1 LREVL
6 RYDKIGKETESVS
19 SLSSVGKEVYME
31 DKNKFQE
38 MLKDVL
44 EVARVQGNELGMNE
58 IKELFGGMG
67 LNESQYEHI
76 FAYLAANHIK
86 VKGYVNTKAFDE
98 YKEAVQESEK
108 GEESSL
114 EQEEEISNEDEF
126 QKTETAAKQT
136 REDSQ
141 YLKMYLEDISAVKK
155 ADQAE
160 YEALLLAIRAK
171 KEEVKERFIEA
182 NLHKVV
188 ELAKLY
194 QNRGVTLEDLIQE
207 GNIGLL
213 CGVEALYSETV
224 LESEIGFLE
233 SYIKNA
239 LEQAIYENTESSS
252 FEQDIIDKISY
263 IKSASEDLMEELGR
277 EGNLHELARY
287 VKMSEEELIDII
299 NMSVDGVKLSI
310 EHEDKK
316 PR

>member
-1 LREVL
+1 
-6 RYDKIGKETESVS
+6 
-19 SLSSVGKEVYME
+19 ME

-58 IKELFGGMG
+58 IKEFFGGMG

-98 YKEAVQESEK
+98 YKEAVEESEK
-108 GEESSL
+108 AEEGSQ
-114 EQEEEISNEDEF
+114 EKEEEFSNEAHSQSSE
-126 QKTETAAKQT
+126 AAVKQT
-136 REDSQ
+136 GEDSQ
-141 YLKMYLEDISAVKK
+141 YLKMYLEDISAVKR
-155 ADQAE
+155 ADEAE
-160 YEALLLAIRAK
+160 YETLLMSIRGK
-171 KEEVKERFIEA
+171 KEKVKERFIEA
-182 NLHKVV
+182 NLHRVV
-188 ELAKLY
+188 ELAKNY

-224 LESEIGFLE
+224 LESEISFLE
-233 SYIKNA
+233 GYIKNA

-263 IKSASEDLMEELGR
+263 IKRASEELTEELGR

-299 NMSVDGVKLSI
+299 NMTVDGVKLSM

-316 PR
+316 P

>member
-1 LREVL
+1 
-6 RYDKIGKETESVS
+6 
-19 SLSSVGKEVYME
+19 ME
-31 DKNKFQE
+31 DKNKFQD

-58 IKELFGGMG
+58 IKEFFGGMG

-98 YKEAVQESEK
+98 YKEAVEESEK
-108 GEESSL
+108 AEEGSQEKEEASKEDDTQSL
-114 EQEEEISNEDEF
+114 ESVV
-126 QKTETAAKQT
+126 KQT
-136 REDSQ
+136 GEDSQ
-141 YLKMYLEDISAVKK
+141 YLKMYLEDISAVKR
-155 ADQAE
+155 ADEAE
-160 YEALLLAIRAK
+160 YGTLLMSIRGK
-171 KEEVKERFIEA
+171 KEEVKERFIEV

-188 ELAKLY
+188 ELAKNY

-224 LESEIGFLE
+224 LESEISFLE
-233 SYIKNA
+233 GYIKNA
-239 LEQAIYENTESSS
+239 LEQAVYENTESSS
-252 FEQDIIDKISY
+252 FEKDIINKISH
-263 IKSASEDLMEELGR
+263 IKSASEELAEELGR

-299 NMSVDGVKLSI
+299 NMSADGVKLSM
-310 EHEDKK
+310 EHEDK
-316 PR
+316 

>member
-1 LREVL
+1 
-6 RYDKIGKETESVS
+6 
-19 SLSSVGKEVYME
+19 ME
-31 DKNKFQE
+31 DKNKFQD

-58 IKELFGGMG
+58 IKEFFGGMG

-98 YKEAVQESEK
+98 YKEAVEESEK
-108 GEESSL
+108 AEEGS
-114 EQEEEISNEDEF
+114 QEKAEEFSNEAHSQSSE
-126 QKTETAAKQT
+126 AAVKQT
-136 REDSQ
+136 GEDSQ
-141 YLKMYLEDISAVKK
+141 YLKMYLEDISAVKR
-155 ADQAE
+155 ADEAE
-160 YEALLLAIRAK
+160 YETLLMSIREK
-171 KEEVKERFIEA
+171 KEKVKERFIEA
-182 NLHKVV
+182 NLHRVV
-188 ELAKLY
+188 ELAKNY

-224 LESEIGFLE
+224 LESEISFLE
-233 SYIKNA
+233 GYIKNA

-263 IKSASEDLMEELGR
+263 IKRASEELTEELGR

-299 NMSVDGVKLSI
+299 NMSVDGVKLSM

-316 PR
+316 P

>member
-1 LREVL
+1 
-6 RYDKIGKETESVS
+6 
-19 SLSSVGKEVYME
+19 ME
-31 DKNKFQE
+31 DKNKFQD

-58 IKELFGGMG
+58 IKEFFGGMG

-98 YKEAVQESEK
+98 YKEAVEESEK
-108 GEESSL
+108 AEEGSQEKEEASKEDDTQSL
-114 EQEEEISNEDEF
+114 ESVV
-126 QKTETAAKQT
+126 KQT
-136 REDSQ
+136 GEDSQ
-141 YLKMYLEDISAVKK
+141 YLKMYLEDISAVKR
-155 ADQAE
+155 ADEAE
-160 YEALLLAIRAK
+160 YETLLMSIRGK
-171 KEEVKERFIEA
+171 KEEVKERFIEV

-188 ELAKLY
+188 ELAKNY

-224 LESEIGFLE
+224 LESEISFLE
-233 SYIKNA
+233 GYIKNA
-239 LEQAIYENTESSS
+239 LEQAVYENTESSS
-252 FEQDIIDKISY
+252 FEKDIINKISH
-263 IKSASEDLMEELGR
+263 IKSASEELAEELGR

-299 NMSVDGVKLSI
+299 NMSADGVKLSM

-316 PR
+316 P

>member
-1 LREVL
+1 
-6 RYDKIGKETESVS
+6 
-19 SLSSVGKEVYME
+19 ME
-31 DKNKFQE
+31 DKNKFQD

-58 IKELFGGMG
+58 IKEFFGGMG

-98 YKEAVQESEK
+98 YKEAVEESEK
-108 GEESSL
+108 AEEGSQEKEEASKEDDTQSL
-114 EQEEEISNEDEF
+114 ESVV
-126 QKTETAAKQT
+126 KQT
-136 REDSQ
+136 GEDSQ
-141 YLKMYLEDISAVKK
+141 YLKMYLEDISAVKR
-155 ADQAE
+155 ADEAE
-160 YEALLLAIRAK
+160 YETLLMFIRGK
-171 KEEVKERFIEA
+171 KEEVKERFIEV

-188 ELAKLY
+188 ELAKNY

-224 LESEIGFLE
+224 LESEISFLE
-233 SYIKNA
+233 GYIKNA
-239 LEQAIYENTESSS
+239 LEQAVYENTESSS
-252 FEQDIIDKISY
+252 FEKDIINKISH
-263 IKSASEDLMEELGR
+263 IKSASEELAEELGR

-299 NMSVDGVKLSI
+299 NMSADGVKLSM
-310 EHEDKK
+310 EHEDK
-316 PR
+316 

>member
-1 LREVL
+1 
-6 RYDKIGKETESVS
+6 
-19 SLSSVGKEVYME
+19 ME

-98 YKEAVQESEK
+98 YKEAVHESEK
-108 GEESSL
+108 AEESSQ
-114 EQEEEISNEDEF
+114 EKEEEFSNGDHSQSSE
-126 QKTETAAKQT
+126 AGVKQT
-136 REDSQ
+136 GEDSQ
-141 YLKMYLEDISAVKK
+141 YLKMYLEDISAVKR
-155 ADQAE
+155 ADEAE
-160 YEALLLAIRAK
+160 YEALLMSIREK

-188 ELAKLY
+188 EMAKNY

-224 LESEIGFLE
+224 LESEISFLE
-233 SYIKNA
+233 GYIKNA

-252 FEQDIIDKISY
+252 FEQDMIDKISY
-263 IKSASEDLMEELGR
+263 IKRASEELTEELGR

-299 NMSVDGVKLSI
+299 NMTVDGVKLSM
-310 EHEDKK
+310 EHEEKK
-316 PR
+316 P

>member
-1 LREVL
+1 
-6 RYDKIGKETESVS
+6 
-19 SLSSVGKEVYME
+19 ME

-67 LNESQYEHI
+67 LDESQYEHI

-108 GEESSL
+108 AEEGSL
-114 EQEEEISNEDEF
+114 EKEEELSKEDHSQSSE
-126 QKTETAAKQT
+126 AAVKQT
-136 REDSQ
+136 GEDSQ
-141 YLKMYLEDISAVKK
+141 YLKMYLEDISAVKR
-155 ADQAE
+155 ADEAE
-160 YEALLLAIRAK
+160 YEALLMSIRAK

-188 ELAKLY
+188 DMAKNY

-213 CGVEALYSETV
+213 CGVEALYSENV
-224 LESEIGFLE
+224 LESEISFLE
-233 SYIKNA
+233 GYIKNA

-263 IKSASEDLMEELGR
+263 IKRASEELTEELGR
-277 EGNLHELARY
+277 EGNLHELAGY
-287 VKMSEEELIDII
+287 VRMSEEELIDII
-299 NMSVDGVKLSI
+299 NMSVDGVKLSM
-310 EHEDKK
+310 EHEEKK
-316 PR
+316 P